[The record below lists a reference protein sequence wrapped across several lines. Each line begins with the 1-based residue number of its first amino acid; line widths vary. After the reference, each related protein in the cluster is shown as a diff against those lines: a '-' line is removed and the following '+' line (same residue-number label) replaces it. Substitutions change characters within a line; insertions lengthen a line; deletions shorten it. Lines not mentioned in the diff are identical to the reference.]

1 LENST
6 DSGTKFEIVLD
17 KIKGKLNDIEE
28 QAEETMNNSVGSD
41 PK

>member
-17 KIKGKLNDIEE
+17 KIKGKLNAIEE
-28 QAEETMNNSVGSD
+28 
-41 PK
+41 